1 MHLVRLPHTG
11 VSLAEAQRLAK
22 LIMVALISTLQLLF
36 LGALISPVY
45 LEDACQPIQNA
56 TASGSYSLSVNPAN
70 YMANTSYNVTISGLL
85 DGSSLLLQALNSQ
98 NSSVGRWE
106 DPVVNC
112 SDGLS
117 AGQQNIT
124 HKTTAIVQWS
134 SPDNESAPV
143 EIRVFVTLS
152 NSSTLLQKITLDT
165 ASTPSPESTTTPTTN
180 SKITP
185 SSTTSSVSTVQASSF
200 FLAAVHLLSV
210 FVTCKLFS

>member
-1 MHLVRLPHTG
+1 M
-11 VSLAEAQRLAK
+11 SLAEAERLAK
-22 LIMVALISTLQLLF
+22 PIMAALISTLQLLF

-45 LEDACQPIQNA
+45 LEDACHPIQNA

-70 YMANTSYNVTISGLL
+70 YMANTSYNVTISGLV

-106 DPVVNC
+106 GQVLNC

-117 AGQQNIT
+117 AAQENIT
-124 HKTTAIVQWS
+124 NKATATVQWS

-152 NSSTLLQKITLDT
+152 NSSTLLQKTTLNT
-165 ASTPSPESTTTPTTN
+165 ASTASPGSTTETPTTS
-180 SKITP
+180 SKITS
-185 SSTTSSVSTVQASSF
+185 SSTTNSVSTVQASSF